1 MGWLLFV
8 VYMIVAAGLCGLYI
22 YLSSKVQSIEHDF
35 DIVVAVITGAF
46 FPVVAPFSISIIVVK
61 KMIEEKN

>member
-22 YLSSKVQSIEHDF
+22 YLSSKVQSIDHDF
-35 DIVVAVITGAF
+35 DI
-46 FPVVAPFSISIIVVK
+46 VK
-61 KMIEEKN
+61 KMIEEKK